1 MSAYAKD
8 ESSEHHVP
16 MRMGRRI
23 AQDHLNKYGNNY
35 YKAISKIEHRLEK
48 QQKAR
53 KK

>member
-1 MSAYAKD
+1 MTSYAKD

-16 MRMGRRI
+16 LRMGKRI
-23 AQDHLNKYGNNY
+23 AKDHLVKYGDNY